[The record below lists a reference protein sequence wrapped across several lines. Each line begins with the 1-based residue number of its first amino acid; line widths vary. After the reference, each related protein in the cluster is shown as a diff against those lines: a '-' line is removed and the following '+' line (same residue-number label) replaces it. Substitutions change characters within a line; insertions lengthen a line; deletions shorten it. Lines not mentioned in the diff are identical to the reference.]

1 MGLTVTF
8 GRLIDLG
15 SDHVISAGVIPNSEC
30 FGRGLMLR
38 IGTQALELEED
49 GLFGR
54 RETLNDCTHV
64 SRSHVQWESVTPSA
78 ARGIVL
84 HENGIALRRH
94 SSTQW
99 TFAPR
104 HSKFLLRN
112 EDQIR
117 PNVFRPFRRDSL
129 LRSSLDLDCLFTFVG
144 DYDSE
149 ETIEED

>member
-1 MGLTVTF
+1 
-8 GRLIDLG
+8 
-15 SDHVISAGVIPNSEC
+15 
-30 FGRGLMLR
+30 MLR
-38 IGTQALELEED
+38 IGTQLLQLDED
-49 GLFGR
+49 GLLGR

-64 SRSHVQWESVTPSA
+64 SRSHVRWETVNSST

-112 EDQIR
+112 EDQICLH
-117 PNVFRPFRRDSL
+117 VFRPLRRDSL

-144 DYDSE
+144 DYDSD
-149 ETIEED
+149 ETIEEDSSKE